1 MQLVFNPKVNLITT
15 VSSVCLQPG

>member
-1 MQLVFNPKVNLITT
+1 MQLVFNPKVNLTTT